1 MKRLFTLLASLSCV
15 IPLSAQEIKLEKA
28 QELMNDLTARSKM
41 VLDLNDEPC
50 ALIRLQIPT
59 EEELTFEGNI
69 IQVEQTPGEYLI
81 YIPEGT
87 KRIRVKHPQCIPFV
101 VDFPNN
107 GLTIK
112 GKSTYSIVLV
122 LPSSVSKPEPIK
134 GFNKVWKEDLVSNK
148 KLKTING
155 EPLTLTITR
164 FVRIDYDA
172 VESSKEQGFCTMTTQ
187 AALKLGKKDAGE
199 GFSQWIGS
207 WKHKNG
213 AVTFERSMTP
223 QYFGIPTEYADI
235 DQFQNKDISRL
246 SAKELRVYLDQL
258 NRMQSS
264 ALRFFDEREERE
276 INDYIK
282 KISKVDSKS
291 FKWEDVLV
299 EGEKIVFLQDGDFCT
314 MEPSSLDEMAI
325 APNM

>member
-1 MKRLFTLLASLSCV
+1 MDNMKTLFTLLASLLCMIS
-15 IPLSAQEIKLEKA
+15 LSAQEIKLENA
-28 QELMNDLTARSKM
+28 QELMNDLTARTKM

-50 ALIRLQIPT
+50 ALIKVQIPT

-69 IQVEQTPGEYLI
+69 IQVEQTPGEYLV

-134 GFNKVWKEDLVSNK
+134 GFNKVWKEELVSNK
-148 KLKTING
+148 QLKNING
-155 EPLTLTITR
+155 EPLSLTITR

-172 VESSKEQGFCTMTTQ
+172 VESSKEQGFCTVKTL
-187 AALKLGKKDAGE
+187 AVLKLGKKDAGR
-199 GFSQWIGS
+199 GSSQWIGS
-207 WKHKNG
+207 WKHQKG
-213 AVTFERSMTP
+213 VVTFERSMMP
-223 QYFGIPTEYADI
+223 QYFGIPTEYSDMG
-235 DQFQNKDISRL
+235 QFQNKDISKL
-246 SAKELRVYLDQL
+246 SAKELRAYFDAL
-258 NRMQSS
+258 NNSVT
-264 ALRFFDEREERE
+264 LFDGKEEKE

-282 KISKVDSKS
+282 KLSKVDSIS

-314 MEPSSLDEMAI
+314 MEPSSLDEMSSASI
-325 APNM
+325 M

>member
-1 MKRLFTLLASLSCV
+1 MAGFFCILS
-15 IPLSAQEIKLEKA
+15 LSAQEIKLEKA
-28 QELMNDLTARSKM
+28 QELTNDLTARTNS

-50 ALIRLQIPT
+50 ALIRVQIPT
-59 EEELTFEGNI
+59 GEEITFEGNV
-69 IQVEQTPGEYLI
+69 IQVEETPGEYLV

-134 GFNKVWKEDLVSNK
+134 GFNKVWKDELVSSK

-164 FVRIDYDA
+164 YVRIDYDG
-172 VESSKEQGFCTMTTQ
+172 VESSKEQGFSAIQTLTT
-187 AALKLGKKDAGE
+187 LKLGNNEVGG

-207 WKHKNG
+207 WKHKKG
-213 AVTFERSMTP
+213 SVMFERSLAP
-223 QYFGIPTEYADI
+223 QYVGIPTEYQDLGNV
-235 DQFQNKDISRL
+235 QFDKLSPKELNRILSGQGTVTLFSKDE
-246 SAKELRVYLDQL
+246 AKELD
-258 NRMQSS
+258 
-264 ALRFFDEREERE
+264 
-276 INDYIK
+276 DYIK
-282 KISKVDSKS
+282 KISKLDSKS

-299 EGEKIVFLQDGDFCT
+299 EGENLVFLQDGDFYT
-314 MEPSSLDEMAI
+314 MKPSSLEEMSSRPI
-325 APNM
+325 M